1 MNLRMLFVWLYA
13 MGFLGVVSDLK
24 ADEFS
29 AARSNPVRDKAH
41 VRYAQCFAIAYE
53 GDIKIVD
60 VTQPWPGASESFR
73 YVLIPKG
80 TPVPKA
86 YAQERIIRVPIQ
98 NIAVLSTTHL
108 PHLKPLGLYDAL
120 IAVSNPNGIYD
131 PDLRGKVEAGH
142 LPAIGRGSQ
151 IDLERVL
158 QLNPDLVMAVGHANG
173 QYNAHPALQSAGV
186 PVVINAEYVEPT
198 LLGRTEWLKF
208 TAAFFDQEALAE
220 QIFDDIVAQYARYA
234 DLTKGLGETAKPTVF
249 GGALF
254 RGTWYVAGGKSYV
267 AQLIA
272 EAGARYVWAHDA
284 TQGSLPLDFEAV
296 YEKAATADVWLIG
309 RNPWDTRSDMLQED
323 ARYSAFKA
331 FQNGQIYNFNA
342 RLSAS
347 GANDYWETGLVE
359 PHLILADLIHIFHP
373 HILPDHIL
381 KYYRKIAP

>member
-1 MNLRMLFVWLYA
+1 MNLRMLSVWFCA
-13 MGFLGVVSDLK
+13 MGFWGADLK

-29 AARSNPVRDKAH
+29 TTRPNPVQDKAH
-41 VRYAQCFAIAYE
+41 VRYAQCFAITYE
-53 GDIKIVD
+53 GDVKIVD

-86 YAQERIIRVPIQ
+86 YKKERIIRVPIQ
-98 NIAVLSTTHL
+98 TIAVLSTTHL
-108 PHLKPLGLYDAL
+108 PHLKLLGQYESLV
-120 IAVSNPNGIYD
+120 AVGNPDGIYD
-131 PDLRGKVEAGH
+131 SDLRRKVEAGH
-142 LPAIGRGSQ
+142 LPGIGRGSQ

-158 QLNPDLVMAVGHANG
+158 QLNPDLVMAVAPANG
-173 QYNAHPALQSAGV
+173 QYISHPALQEAGV
-186 PVVINAEYVEPT
+186 PVMINAEYVEPT

-208 TAAFFDQEALAE
+208 TAAFFSQEALAE
-220 QIFDDIVAQYARYA
+220 QMFDDIAAQYARYG
-234 DLTKGLGETAKPTVF
+234 DLTNGLSETAKPLVF
-249 GGALF
+249 GGALV

-267 AQLIA
+267 AQLLKN
-272 EAGARYVWAHDA
+272 AGARYVWAQDE

-296 YEKAATADVWLIG
+296 YEKAATADFWITG
-309 RNPWDTRSDMLQED
+309 RNKWHARSDMLLED

-342 RLSAS
+342 RVNAS
-347 GANDYWETGLVE
+347 GANDYWETGVVE

-373 HILPDHIL
+373 HILPNHTL